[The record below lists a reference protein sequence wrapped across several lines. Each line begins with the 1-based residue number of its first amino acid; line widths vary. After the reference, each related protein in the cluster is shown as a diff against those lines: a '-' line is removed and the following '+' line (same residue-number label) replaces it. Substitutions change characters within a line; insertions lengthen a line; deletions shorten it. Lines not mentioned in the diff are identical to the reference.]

1 MTRELNGVRPTIDHS
16 AFIADTAVII
26 GDVTI
31 GRESSIWFNTV
42 VRGDVNSIRIGS
54 RTNIQDLCMLHVTGD
69 HGGNSGGAPL
79 VIGSDVSVGHG
90 VTLHGCTVEDGAFI
104 GMNAVILDNCV
115 IGRGALVAAGSL
127 LPEGTTVPPGTLWMG
142 APARHRRN
150 VSHADRERME
160 RTTAS
165 YLRLSAR
172 YRESALPP
180 PGRDLP

>member
-1 MTRELNGVRPTIDHS
+1 MTREFCGIRPAIDPS

-26 GDVTI
+26 GDVKI
-31 GRESSIWFNTV
+31 GSGSSIWFNTV
-42 VRGDVNSIRIGS
+42 VRGDVNTIRIGN
-54 RTNIQDLCMLHVTGD
+54 RTNIQDLCMLHVTGSR
-69 HGGNSGGAPL
+69 GGGSGSPL

-104 GMNAVILDNCV
+104 GMNTVVLDNCV

-142 APARHRRN
+142 APARYRRD
-150 VSHADRERME
+150 VTQADRERMA

-165 YLRLSAR
+165 YLQLSTR
-172 YRESALPP
+172 YRESAIPP
-180 PGRDLP
+180 RGRDLP

>member
-1 MTRELNGVRPTIDHS
+1 MTREFNGIRPTIDPS

-26 GDVTI
+26 GDVKI

-42 VRGDVNSIRIGS
+42 VRGDVNMIRIGS
-54 RTNIQDLCMLHVTGD
+54 RTNVQDHCMLHVTGGRGD
-69 HGGNSGGAPL
+69 DSGSPL
-79 VIGSDVSVGHG
+79 VIGSDISIGHR

-104 GMNAVILDNCV
+104 GMNAIILDNCV
-115 IGRGALVAAGSL
+115 IGRGAMVAAGSL

-142 APARHRRN
+142 TPARYRRD
-150 VSHADRERME
+150 VYQTDRERIE

-165 YLRLSAR
+165 YLRLCAR
-172 YRESALPP
+172 YREAAIPP

>member
-1 MTRELNGVRPTIDHS
+1 MTREFNGIRPAIDPS
-16 AFIADTAVII
+16 AFIADTAAII
-26 GDVTI
+26 GDVKI

-42 VRGDVNSIRIGS
+42 VRGDVNMIRIGS
-54 RTNIQDLCMLHVTGD
+54 RTNVQDLCMLHVTGSRGD
-69 HGGNSGGAPL
+69 DSGAPL
-79 VIGSDVSVGHG
+79 VIGSDISIGHG

-142 APARHRRN
+142 SPARFRRELN
-150 VSHADRERME
+150 SSDRERME

-172 YRESALPP
+172 YRESTIPP
-180 PGRDLP
+180 PDRDLP